1 MYPKAMDTQLSY
13 PRLSIRLNFS
23 NPDHHLWNN
32 NGTVFIDFTVH
43 PTANTKLRIRQSLHT
58 DDMQIARIRRDE
70 VFAQLMQG
78 IFPEE
83 VYAFIRQ
90 GSSAASCIP

>member
-1 MYPKAMDTQLSY
+1 MNTQLNY
-13 PRLSIRLNFS
+13 PRLSIRLNYN

-32 NGTVFIDFTVH
+32 NGTVYIDFTVH
-43 PTANTKLRIRQSLHT
+43 PTPNTKLRIRQSLHT
-58 DDMQIARIRRDE
+58 DDMQIARIRRDAVLE
-70 VFAQLMQG
+70 QLMKG

-83 VYAFIRQ
+83 VYDFIRQ